1 MNMNPKLP
9 LIEKYIQKLYPEV
22 LKVDFIKRRVYVAN
36 ADIPEDDRI
45 IIRDIIEI
53 TINNINKEILPSDLR
68 TLINKIADDIDE
80 TFSLNM
86 EDFNSKYDTEFFV
99 ATTLE
104 LNTYLKSKGYH

>member
-22 LKVDFIKRRVYVAN
+22 LKVDFSKKRVYLGS
-36 ADIPEDDRI
+36 ADIPVDERS

-68 TLINKIADDIDE
+68 SLINKIADDIDE

-86 EDFNSKYDTEFFV
+86 EDYGSKYDTEFFV